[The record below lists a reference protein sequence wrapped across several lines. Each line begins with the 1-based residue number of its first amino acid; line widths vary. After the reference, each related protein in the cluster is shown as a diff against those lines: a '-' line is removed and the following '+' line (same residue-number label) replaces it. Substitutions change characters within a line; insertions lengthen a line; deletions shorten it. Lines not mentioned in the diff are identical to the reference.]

1 MENSNLEDI
10 NWESINS
17 LTFTEEI
24 WNKIEQFFLEGL
36 DPYKIMEKTGIPA
49 TLIKDTIQDQLV
61 KN

>member
-49 TLIKDTIQDQLV
+49 TID
-61 KN
+61 